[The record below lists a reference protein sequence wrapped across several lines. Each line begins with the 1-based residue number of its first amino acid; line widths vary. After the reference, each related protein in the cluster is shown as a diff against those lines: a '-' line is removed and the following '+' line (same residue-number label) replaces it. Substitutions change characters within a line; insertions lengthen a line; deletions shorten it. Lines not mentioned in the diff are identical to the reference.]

1 MRDLPADWFLRVRLK
16 LRHMQ
21 LFVALD
27 EYRNINRAAAS
38 LNMSQPAASKLLS
51 DLEHLLGVSVFERQ
65 SRGVR
70 PNWYGEILIRHS
82 RTMLAELG
90 QAGEELTA
98 LHHGRG
104 GTVSLGTVMPAAVNL
119 LSEAMEAVQRE
130 RPNLKVSIEVN
141 VSPRL
146 VEGLHDGTFDFVLA
160 RAPEDESSAELV
172 YEEISEEPLC
182 FVCRRH
188 HPLAGQAAVSLED
201 MAPYVW
207 VLQPPTGLLRQ
218 RVERLLLENAV
229 TPPRDIVDTQSI
241 LVSLALVEQMDAVTV
256 ISRPVAEWLCDPERF
271 TILPFEPRFTVKPF
285 GIVSLRDRPLSPGA
299 AALKETVHRIVARQ
313 HEAAGPGP

>member
-1 MRDLPADWFLRVRLK
+1 MRDLPADWFLRIRLK

-27 EYRNINRAAAS
+27 EHRNINRAAAS

-82 RTMLAELG
+82 RTVLAELS
-90 QAGEELTA
+90 QAGEELSA

-104 GTVSLGTVMPAAVNL
+104 GTVSLGTVMPAAVDL
-119 LSEAMEAVQRE
+119 LTEAMEAVQRE

-146 VEGLHDGTFDFVLA
+146 MDGLRAGTFDFVLA
-160 RAPEDESSAELV
+160 RAPEVESGDALT

-182 FVCRRH
+182 FVCRHH
-188 HPLAGQAAVSLED
+188 HPLAEHDAVTLED

-218 RVERLLLENAV
+218 RVERLLLESAV

-241 LVSLALVEQMDAVTV
+241 LVSLALVEKMDAITV
-256 ISRPVAEWLCDPERF
+256 ISRPVAEWLCDPQRF

-285 GIVSLRDRPLSPGA
+285 GIVCLRDRPLSPGA
-299 AALKETVHRIVARQ
+299 AAMKATIHDIVARQ
-313 HEAAGPGP
+313 RGTAELG